1 MISES
6 VTVQISSGLETRP
19 IAMLVQGASRFQS
32 SIQLECDS
40 RKVNAKSIM
49 GMMALGLDNGEVVTI
64 HAEGSDE
71 NEAMESVRQ
80 YLTKDGKQSA

>member
-19 IAMLVQGASRFQS
+19 IAMLVQVASRFQS

-40 RKVNAKSIM
+40 RRVNAKSIM
-49 GMMALGLDNGEVVTI
+49 GMMALGLDNGETVTI
-64 HAEGSDE
+64 LTEGSDE
-71 NEAMESVRQ
+71 ADAMKSIRE
-80 YLTKDGKQSA
+80 YLTKDKK

>member
-19 IAMLVQGASRFQS
+19 IAMLVQVASRFRS
-32 SIQLECDS
+32 SIQLECDT

-49 GMMALGLDNGEVVTI
+49 GMMALGLENGENVTI
-64 HAEGSDE
+64 HAEGPDE
-71 NEAMESVRQ
+71 TDALESMRD
-80 YLTKDGKQSA
+80 YLTKDKK

>member
-19 IAMLVQGASRFQS
+19 IAMLVQVASRFQS

-49 GMMALGLDNGEVVTI
+49 GMMALGLDNGENVTI
-64 HAEGSDE
+64 HAEGPDE
-71 NEAMESVRQ
+71 EEAMENIRE
-80 YLTKDGKQSA
+80 YLTKDGK

>member
-19 IAMLVQGASRFQS
+19 IAMLVQVASRFQS

-49 GMMALGLDNGEVVTI
+49 GMMALGLDNGESVMI
-64 HAEGSDE
+64 YADGSDE
-71 NEAMESVRQ
+71 EEAMKSICA
-80 YLTKDGKQSA
+80 YLTKDGK

>member
-19 IAMLVQGASRFQS
+19 IAMLVQVASRFQS

-49 GMMALGLDNGEVVTI
+49 GMMSLGMTNGDEVEVS
-64 HAEGSDE
+64 AEGEDE
-71 NEAMESVRQ
+71 EAALNGVVGF
-80 YLTKDGKQSA
+80 LLGDK

>member
-19 IAMLVQGASRFQS
+19 IAMLVQVASRFQS

-40 RKVNAKSIM
+40 RRVNAKSIM
-49 GMMALGLDNGEVVTI
+49 GMMALGLDNGEKVTI
-64 HAEGSDE
+64 HAEGPDE
-71 NEAMESVRQ
+71 TEAMKNIRE
-80 YLTKDGKQSA
+80 YLTKDGK

>member
-19 IAMLVQGASRFQS
+19 IAMLVQVASRFQS

-40 RKVNAKSIM
+40 RRVNAKSIM
-49 GMMALGLDNGEVVTI
+49 GMMALGLDNGETVTI
-64 HAEGSDE
+64 LTEGSDE
-71 NEAMESVRQ
+71 ADAMKSIRE
-80 YLTKDGKQSA
+80 YLTKDK

>member
-19 IAMLVQGASRFQS
+19 IAMLVQVASRFQS
-32 SIQLECDS
+32 SIQLECDT
-40 RKVNAKSIM
+40 RRVNAKSIM

-64 HAEGSDE
+64 RAEGSDE
-71 NEAMESVRQ
+71 AEAMESVRE
-80 YLTKDGKQSA
+80 YLTQDGK

>member
-19 IAMLVQGASRFQS
+19 IAMLVQVASRFQS

>member
-19 IAMLVQGASRFQS
+19 IAMLVQVASRFQS

-40 RKVNAKSIM
+40 RRVNAKSIM
-49 GMMALGLDNGEVVTI
+49 GMMALGLDNGETVTI
-64 HAEGSDE
+64 LTEGSDE
-71 NEAMESVRQ
+71 ADAMKSIRE
-80 YLTKDGKQSA
+80 YLTKDKR

>member
-19 IAMLVQGASRFQS
+19 IAMLVQVASRFQS

-49 GMMALGLDNGEVVTI
+49 GMMSLALPTGSTVTVTVNG
-64 HAEGSDE
+64 ADE
-71 NEAMESVRQ
+71 ESAMKDIEAYLSNE
-80 YLTKDGKQSA
+80 